1 LLLPLAVLG
10 DRFGRRLLLVIG
22 LLLFG
27 GASTAA
33 ALASSPGALI
43 VSRGVMGAGG
53 ACAMPATLAIV
64 GNVFS
69 PAERGRAIAVWSSVA
84 GFAAAAGPLLGG
96 VLLSRFWWGSVFLV
110 NVPIVVL
117 GVTAAILLVPES
129 RDPAAPRIDWAGAAL
144 WTGALVGLLFGI
156 IEGPVRGWA
165 TSVVLGAFASSSVLL
180 FAFAK
185 REQRAPAP
193 LLAPRTARHPGMQA
207 GATTI
212 TTIFFGVFGAQF
224 VLTQWLQ
231 GPQDL
236 RTIPAAACFLPNA
249 LGSIT
254 GSLLNPR
261 LVRRQS
267 HAFAI
272 AIGASTMTS
281 GLLLTGI
288 GVGIESI
295 AVAVVGFGIVGLGAG
310 LMIPSGIELIMTSA
324 PPEQAGSAAGVNETI
339 VEAGG
344 AVGVAV
350 LGSVL
355 AGTGSYAWP
364 IPVAAV
370 VLALAA
376 SVAVRIQRQRAGSLV
391 LTRSPASEAQVS

>member
-1 LLLPLAVLG
+1 
-10 DRFGRRLLLVIG
+10 
-22 LLLFG
+22 
-27 GASTAA
+27 
-33 ALASSPGALI
+33 
-43 VSRGVMGAGG
+43 
-53 ACAMPATLAIV
+53 
-64 GNVFS
+64 
-69 PAERGRAIAVWSSVA
+69 
-84 GFAAAAGPLLGG
+84 
-96 VLLSRFWWGSVFLV
+96 VFLV
-110 NVPIVVL
+110 NVPIVVI
-117 GVTAAILLVPES
+117 GVVAAVILVPES
-129 RDPAAPRIDWAGAAL
+129 RDPSAPPIDWAGAAL

-156 IEGPVRGWA
+156 IEGPTRGWA
-165 TSVVLGAFASSSVLL
+165 SALVLGSFASTAVLLLAFA
-180 FAFAK
+180 A

-193 LLAPRTARHPGMQA
+193 LLAPRTARHPGMRA

-212 TTIFFGVFGAQF
+212 TTTFFAVFGAQF

-249 LGSIT
+249 IASIV

-261 LVRRQS
+261 LVNRRS
-267 HAFAI
+267 HATAI
-272 AIGASTMTS
+272 ALGASTMAT
-281 GLLLTGI
+281 GLLATGLGI
-288 GVGIESI
+288 GAESL
-295 AVAVVGFGIVGLGAG
+295 AVSVIGFGAVGLGAG

-355 AGTGSYAWP
+355 VGTGSYAWP
-364 IPVAAV
+364 IPVAAA

-376 SVAVRIQRQRAGSLV
+376 SLAVRIVRNGAAEAV
-391 LTRSPASEAQVS
+391 LTPSPSQGEAQVT